1 MKKLPSP
8 NLQPTLPAPKLFQ
21 AFKNQCIMDFLLL
34 LFSFLF
40 FFFCTNATFSTHR
53 SLPMANL
60 TSHKGCLLFVYT
72 CSERELRAWQRR
84 HHYLGFTS
92 VPQNCYVA

>member
-1 MKKLPSP
+1 
-8 NLQPTLPAPKLFQ
+8 
-21 AFKNQCIMDFLLL
+21 
-34 LFSFLF
+34 
-40 FFFCTNATFSTHR
+40 
-53 SLPMANL
+53 MANL